1 LYFEDDASAVSGL
14 TQRLIAYAT
23 ERELPAWRIAGMIF
37 DGWGRVQSGDG
48 ANGIAEIREGLV
60 LTETTGTLM
69 PIMPLYKTIMVT
81 ACLSLG
87 LVDEGLRTL
96 DEAIATTDAE
106 LRAWHSDFHRLRGE
120 LLIIQNPSDHAAA
133 EACFQEALAVAR
145 RQRAVGWE
153 LRAAM
158 SLARLLRRSPRR
170 DEARQ
175 ALSAV
180 YGRYAEGLN
189 LAILRDA
196 GNLLNELE

>member
-1 LYFEDDASAVSGL
+1 
-14 TQRLIAYAT
+14 
-23 ERELPAWRIAGMIF
+23 
-37 DGWGRVQSGDG
+37 
-48 ANGIAEIREGLV
+48 
-60 LTETTGTLM
+60 M
-69 PIMPLYKTIMVT
+69 PIMPLYKTIMID

-96 DEAIATTDAE
+96 DETIATTDPE

-120 LLIIQNPSDHAAA
+120 LLITRNPSDPSAA
-133 EACFQEALAVAR
+133 EACFREALGVAR
-145 RQRAVGWE
+145 DQGAVGWE

-158 SLARLLRRSPRR
+158 SLARLLRRSTRR

-189 LAILRDA
+189 LAMLRDA
-196 GNLLNELE
+196 RSLLDELG